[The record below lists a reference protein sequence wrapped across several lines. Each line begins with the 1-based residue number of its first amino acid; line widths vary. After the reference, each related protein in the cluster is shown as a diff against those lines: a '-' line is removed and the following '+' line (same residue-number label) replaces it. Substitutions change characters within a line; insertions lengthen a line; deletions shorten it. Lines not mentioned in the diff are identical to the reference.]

1 MPGTLLEAIFQTI
14 DSRKHLARGY
24 AYEDNKETILDNI
37 RESLLP
43 VTGQLGTISL
53 DLSDIYHLKEGDV
66 IDMNKPKDNDVKLYI
81 GRQAWF
87 TGKMGIYKKN
97 VAVRI
102 NQRLYEEDEE
112 SLEEVLETAA
122 SE

>member
-1 MPGTLLEAIFQTI
+1 M
-14 DSRKHLARGY
+14 
-24 AYEDNKETILDNI
+24 
-37 RESLLP
+37 
-43 VTGQLGTISL
+43 
-53 DLSDIYHLKEGDV
+53 
-66 IDMNKPKDNDVKLYI
+66 IDMSKPKDHDVKLFI

-102 NQRLYEEDEE
+102 NRRLYEEDDEE
-112 SLEEVLETAA
+112 SLEEELETAA